1 MSITKEEVKQRAET
15 DLAYFIR
22 LIAPHRLL
30 GNIHEEVIRWWTK
43 EEAKSH
49 QLLLLPRAH
58 QKSVL
63 LAYRVAWRITK
74 DPSVTVLYLSSSSGL
89 AQKQLSLIKQIL
101 TSKIYRQF
109 WPDMVNQQEG
119 KRTLWNSNEIA
130 VDHPKRKEEGVRDP
144 TVFTA
149 GLDTSITGLHCD
161 VACLDDVVVQENAYT
176 EEGRRKVA
184 LQYSLLSSIENPGA
198 EEWTVGTRYHHKDLY
213 KDLME
218 MEEETFDEDGN
229 PVESVA
235 VYETFQREVEDRGDG
250 TGEFI
255 WPRQQRKDGTWFGFN
270 TQVLMKKKA
279 QYLDKAQFWAQYYN
293 DPNNAEDAFIN
304 KDDFQYFDRTKV
316 VQREGHWW
324 YMKQRLNIFAA
335 IDFAFS
341 MSKRADFTAIVVI
354 GIDSENNIYILDIDR
369 FKSDRIADYYD
380 AIHRMYQKWEFRKM
394 RAEINVAQ
402 QSIVREL
409 KDSYIKP
416 NGLLLKIDE
425 YRPQKSEGVKEERI
439 QSTLEPR
446 YDNQM
451 VFHYRGGNCQLLE
464 EELVARRPPH
474 DDIKDALTAAIDISV
489 APKINT
495 HRRKE
500 NNVVFDSRFGGV
512 AFK

>member
-1 MSITKEEVKQRAET
+1 
-15 DLAYFIR
+15 
-22 LIAPHRLL
+22 
-30 GNIHEEVIRWWTK
+30 
-43 EEAKSH
+43 
-49 QLLLLPRAH
+49 
-58 QKSVL
+58 
-63 LAYRVAWRITK
+63 
-74 DPSVTVLYLSSSSGL
+74 
-89 AQKQLSLIKQIL
+89 
-101 TSKIYRQF
+101 
-109 WPDMVNQQEG
+109 
-119 KRTLWNSNEIA
+119 
-130 VDHPKRKEEGVRDP
+130 
-144 TVFTA
+144 
-149 GLDTSITGLHCD
+149 
-161 VACLDDVVVQENAYT
+161 
-176 EEGRRKVA
+176 
-184 LQYSLLSSIENPGA
+184 
-198 EEWTVGTRYHHKDLY
+198 
-213 KDLME
+213 ME
-218 MEEETFDEDGN
+218 MEEEVFDEDGN
-229 PVESVA
+229 PLSSEL

-279 QYLDKAQFWAQYYN
+279 QYLDKSQFWAQYYN

-304 KDDFQYFDRTKV
+304 PDSFQYFDRSKV
-316 VQREGHWW
+316 HQSEGHWW
-324 YMKQRLNIFAA
+324 YMKSRLNVFAA

-369 FKSDRIADYYD
+369 FKSDRIADYYE
-380 AIHRMYQKWEFRKM
+380 AIHRMYKKWEFKKM

-425 YRPQKSEGVKEERI
+425 YRPQKSDGVKEERI
-439 QSTLEPR
+439 HSTLEPR

-451 VFHYRGGNCQLLE
+451 MFHYRGGNCQLLE
-464 EELVARRPPH
+464 EELIARRPPH
-474 DDIKDALTAAIDISV
+474 DDIKDALTAAVDIAV

-495 HRRKE
+495 HKRRE